1 MGNLIEVHGME
12 LSSMPVG
19 EYDRRIVLLTK
30 ERGKIAAFAR
40 GARRTNSPLMG
51 VTRGFLFGTFQMYEG
66 REYYVLKQANIT
78 HFFDEIVKDYN
89 AICYACYFA
98 ELAEYYARE
107 NLDATD
113 MINLLYVTFK
123 ALTKAVIPYS
133 LIKCIYE
140 LKIIALNG
148 ECVDLF
154 TCKECQEEK
163 NNIIGYVPNFQGVLC
178 ADCCNTTNNH
188 VISKIARIEM
198 LQLSPST
205 VYALQ
210 YIVTSSI
217 DKLYTFKLNDNCMK
231 ELSEVI
237 GVIRNSTIDREF
249 KSLGMIVP

>member
-12 LSSMPVG
+12 LSSMPIG

-30 ERGKIAAFAR
+30 ERGKISAFAR
-40 GARRTNSPLMG
+40 GARRPNSPLMG
-51 VTRGFLFGTFQMYEG
+51 ATRGFIFGTFQMYEG
-66 REYYVLKQANIT
+66 RDSYILKQANIT
-78 HFFDEIVKDYN
+78 HFFEDVIKNYN

-113 MINLLYVTFK
+113 MINLLYVTLK
-123 ALTKAVIPYS
+123 ALAKAIIPYS

-140 LKIIALNG
+140 LKIIAING

-154 TCKECQEEK
+154 TCKECGEEK
-163 NNIIGYVPNFQGVLC
+163 HNIVGYAKALQGVLC
-178 ADCCNTTNNH
+178 ADCKT
-188 VISKIARIEM
+188 ARIE
-198 LQLSPST
+198 LLPLSPST

-210 YIVTSSI
+210 YIVTSPM

-237 GVIRNSTIDREF
+237 SIIRKSIIDREF
-249 KSLGMIVP
+249 KSLDMIIK

>member
-1 MGNLIEVHGME
+1 MGNIIEVHGME
-12 LSSMPVG
+12 LSSMPIG

-30 ERGKIAAFAR
+30 ERGKISAFAR
-40 GARRTNSPLMG
+40 GARRPNSPLMG
-51 VTRGFLFGTFQMYEG
+51 ATRGFIFGTFQMYEG
-66 REYYVLKQANIT
+66 RDSYVLKQANVT
-78 HFFDEIVKDYN
+78 HFFEDMIKDYN

-123 ALTKAVIPYS
+123 AITKALIPYS

-140 LKIIALNG
+140 LKIIAING

-154 TCKECQEEK
+154 TCKECGEEK
-163 NNIIGYVPNFQGVLC
+163 HNIIGYTKDLQGVLC
-178 ADCCNTTNNH
+178 ADC
-188 VISKIARIEM
+188 KAARIER
-198 LQLSPST
+198 LPLSSST

-210 YIVTSSI
+210 YIVTSPI

-237 GVIRNSTIDREF
+237 SIIRNSTIDKEF
-249 KSLGMIVP
+249 KSLDMISK